1 MAKKIALNNQNAR
14 KAAPASGQIE
24 LWDKTVGGFGLRIAA
39 GGARTYFI
47 LKRLNGTLVR
57 RTVGKHPPLDVVTG
71 DALQP
76 GQYWAED
83 ARARAIQ
90 MLADLARG
98 IDPVPRAASA
108 PVPAKAP
115 QTFGEVA
122 AAYLMDP
129 SKRGGGALR
138 SRGELERKV
147 RVDLAV
153 WKDRPAAAIT
163 RADVKAM
170 INAKHKTSPVAANRL
185 LALVRRIF
193 RWAVREDLIGANPAM
208 DIDPPAQEEER
219 DRVLSLGEL
228 ARIWAGA
235 EALGYPFGP
244 LIKML
249 ILTAQRRSE
258 VSGLRW
264 EEIAGKAWKLPDS
277 RAKRG
282 KGHLV
287 PLSPQALAILEELPR
302 VGDKPS
308 LAFTTGRRQTKP
320 EPGQKAAAVPVSG
333 WSRMKDRLDWIIACN
348 AANAA
353 GDRTLDRA
361 QDEAEET
368 TARVTKQEIMVKAKQ
383 EIMANFALPAWTL
396 HDLRR
401 SVATH
406 LRDPDAM
413 GDASVERLTVSKILN
428 HAEGGMTRIY
438 DRYSNDAEKRRALE
452 AWALVIE
459 GLCGL
464 NDVSRDE
471 ARA

>member
-1 MAKKIALNNQNAR
+1 MAKVRLNE
-14 KAAPASGQIE
+14 KAIRREAPKVGQIE
-24 LWDKTVGGFGLRIAA
+24 LWDDLTSGFGLRIAA
-39 GGARTYFI
+39 GGARTYFVMR
-47 LKRLNGTLVR
+47 RLNGKLVR
-57 RTVGKHPPLDVVTG
+57 RTVGKAPRPDVPNGAPLADGAYWPAEARKRAKVMLA
-71 DALQP
+71 ALMDGVDP
-76 GQYWAED
+76 EPASP
-83 ARARAIQ
+83 ARAT
-90 MLADLARG
+90 
-98 IDPVPRAASA
+98 AAT
-108 PVPAKAP
+108 P
-115 QTFGEVA
+115 QSFGEVA
-122 AAYLMDP
+122 AAYFKDP

-147 RVDLAV
+147 RVDLAA
-153 WKDRPAAAIT
+153 WKDRPAAGIT
-163 RADVKAM
+163 RADVRAV
-170 INAKHKTSPVAANRL
+170 INAKHETSPVSANRL

-228 ARIWAGA
+228 ARVWAGA

-287 PLSPQALAILEELPR
+287 PLSPRALAILEELPR

-320 EPGQKAAAVPVSG
+320 AEGATPEAVPVSG
-333 WSRMKDRLDWIIACN
+333 WSRMKDRLDKTIAEST
-348 AANAA
+348 AKAL
-353 GDRTLDRA
+353 GEPLDLERHSLA
-361 QDEAEET
+361 
-368 TARVTKQEIMVKAKQ
+368 
-383 EIMANFALPAWTL
+383 AWTL
-396 HDLRR
+396 HDIRR

-406 LRDPDAM
+406 LRDPEAM
-413 GDASVERLTVSKILN
+413 GSASVERLTVSKILN

-452 AWALVIE
+452 AWAKVVE
-459 GLCGL
+459 RLCGL
-464 NDVSRDE
+464 NVVPFDE